1 MPRFVLLH
9 HKTPPGAAKPDHF
22 DLMLEAGDV
31 LKTYTVWKFPTLER
45 PVPAIADFDHRLA
58 YLDYEGPV
66 SRGRGEVSRA
76 ESGTYEWIAQDQ
88 DEVTI
93 EVRGQRLR
101 GTLTLKLHSG
111 SESTASG

>member
-1 MPRFVLLH
+1 MPRFVILH

-31 LKTYTVWKFPTLER
+31 LKTYTVWEFPTLGR
-45 PVPAIADFDHRLA
+45 PVPALPDFDHRLE

-76 ESGTYEWIAQDQ
+76 ESGTFTLLSQ
-88 DEVTI
+88 DEARLTI
-93 EVRGQRLR
+93 EVRGQRLQ
-101 GTLTLKLHSG
+101 GTLILQLHSG
-111 SESTASG
+111 SETSEST